1 MFPPVASSII
11 SMTLELQISLLAGK
25 EGLNLQ
31 FCQRAIFMEPDFNP
45 SSEEQATD
53 RLHRIGQLRDVHIHK
68 FFIKGTRQEL
78 LLSCQCC
85 LTNAPGDAASS
96 LLV

>member
-1 MFPPVASSII
+1 
-11 SMTLELQISLLAGK
+11 
-25 EGLNLQ
+25 
-31 FCQRAIFMEPDFNP
+31 MEPDFNP

-78 LLSCQCC
+78 LLICHCR
-85 LTNAPGDAASS
+85 LANAPRDATSS
-96 LLV
+96 LLVYRRSIPEDTRLRTVYCQKLQMMSWLN